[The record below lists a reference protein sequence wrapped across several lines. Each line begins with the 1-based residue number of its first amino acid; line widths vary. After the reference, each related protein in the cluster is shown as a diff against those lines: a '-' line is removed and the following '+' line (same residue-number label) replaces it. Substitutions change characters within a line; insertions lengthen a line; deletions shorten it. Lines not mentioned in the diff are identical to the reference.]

1 MPGGR
6 LTPEDRRRIAAWLA
20 EGRSQAEIGRRLSRP
35 TSTIT
40 REVNRNRGPAGYQA
54 DQAQRATRQ
63 RARRRP
69 APTSALAQAPVV
81 APADPRVDGRDPAA
95 VSKFEQRFTE
105 VLVQMGM
112 SRMTSRVLTC
122 LTTAD
127 SGSMTS
133 AELVRRLRVS
143 AASISKAIGFLEGQH
158 LVRRERDGR
167 RERYVVDDDVWY
179 RASVATAATNDL
191 FAEAALAGAE
201 ALGPYTPAGARLGRL
216 GPVPQVPERGP
227 PASRRV
233 LAHRD
238 YRPRPQRARRTSPP
252 DQPSTD
258 PMAHRT
264 GYNRPNG
271 PSGRSAPMAE

>member
-40 REVNRNRGPAGYQA
+40 REVNRNRGPVGYQA

-63 RARRRP
+63 RARRHP
-69 APTSALAQAPVV
+69 APTPAPLV
-81 APADPRVDGRDPAA
+81 APADPRVDGRDPVA
-95 VSKFEQRFTE
+95 VREFEQRFTE

-179 RASVATAATNDL
+179 RASVATAATNNL

-201 ALGPYTPAGARLGRL
+201 ALGPDTPAGARLADSGRFL
-216 GPVPQVPERGP
+216 KYLSEDLLRHVEYWHTAITGRGP
-227 PASRRV
+227 SQTAEPPPGQ
-233 LAHRD
+233 
-238 YRPRPQRARRTSPP
+238 RP
-252 DQPSTD
+252 D
-258 PMAHRT
+258 PWHHPGNT
-264 GYNRPNG
+264 FG
-271 PSGRSAPMAE
+271 

>member
-1 MPGGR
+1 LPGGR

-54 DQAQRATRQ
+54 DRAQRATRQ

-69 APTSALAQAPVV
+69 APAPTSALAPAPMV

-95 VSKFEQRFTE
+95 VSEFEQRFTE

-179 RASVATAATNDL
+179 RASVATAATNNL

-201 ALGPYTPAGARLGRL
+201 ALGPDTPAGARLADSGRFL
-216 GPVPQVPERGP
+216 KYLSEDLLRHVEYWHTAITGRGP
-227 PASRRV
+227 SEPA
-233 LAHRD
+233 D
-238 YRPRPQRARRTSPP
+238 PP
-252 DQPSTD
+252 
-258 PMAHRT
+258 T
-264 GYNRPNG
+264 GPAVNRPNG
-271 PSGRSAPMAE
+271 PSDRL